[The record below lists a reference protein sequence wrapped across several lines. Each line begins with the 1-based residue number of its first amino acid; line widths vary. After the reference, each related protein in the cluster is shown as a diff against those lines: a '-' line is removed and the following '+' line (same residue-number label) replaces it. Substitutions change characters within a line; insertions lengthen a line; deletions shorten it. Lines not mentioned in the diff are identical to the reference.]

1 MLYKEWLSNWLENYV
16 QPSAKQRT
24 YTRYK
29 EIVEQHI
36 IPQLG
41 DLELSEIT
49 PYVLQCYVTELLKC
63 GNLRTGK
70 GLSANSVNSIITVIQ
85 NTLKT
90 ACSLGIISEYVG
102 DKIKRPR
109 SSEKKVECFSMS
121 EQKKIEEYILSN
133 ENTRAFGVLLCL
145 YTGLR
150 IGELLVLEWSDIDM
164 SKGELQVNKTCH
176 YGKDENGVF
185 GRITDIPKTQS
196 SIRTILIPKQLMP
209 RLREVKKKS
218 RSTHIV
224 SNGSNLISIR
234 SYQRSFSTLLKKLN
248 IPHRGFH
255 SLRHMFATQA
265 LRCGMDVKTLACTIG
280 HESVETTL
288 NVYSHA
294 TDEGMR
300 TAAKTI
306 DRTIGTLAGAYAEF
320 DGGESEDEQVPTEAP
335 KPTPRT
341 KFEPYKGKYRR
352 QGTGSIHQVSKNVW
366 EGRYSPIVNGK
377 RITRNIYAGSI
388 EKCGEKLMQM
398 IAEMKEEYGIA

>member
-49 PYVLQCYVTELLKC
+49 PYVLQCYVTELMKC

-90 ACSLGIISEYVG
+90 AYSLGMVREYTG

-121 EQKKIEEYILSN
+121 EQKKIEQYILN
-133 ENTRAFGVLLCL
+133 EDGSRLFGVLLCL

-150 IGELLVLEWSDIDM
+150 IGELLALEWSDIDM
-164 SKGELQVNKTCH
+164 SKSELRVNKTCH
-176 YGKDENGVF
+176 YGKDKNGVF

-196 SIRTILIPKQLMP
+196 SIRTIPIPKQLMP
-209 RLREVKKKS
+209 HLREVKKKS

-224 SNGSNLISIR
+224 SNGENPISIR
-234 SYQRSFSTLLKKLN
+234 SYQRSFSALLKKLN

-255 SLRHMFATQA
+255 SLRHTFATRA
-265 LRCGMDVKTLACTIG
+265 LECGMDVKTLSEILG
-280 HESVETTL
+280 HKNPTVTL
-288 NVYSHA
+288 N
-294 TDEGMR
+294 R
-300 TAAKTI
+300 
-306 DRTIGTLAGAYAEF
+306 YAHSLMEHKK
-320 DGGESEDEQVPTEAP
+320 EMMN
-335 KPTPRT
+335 KL
-341 KFEPYKGKYRR
+341 GK
-352 QGTGSIHQVSKNVW
+352 
-366 EGRYSPIVNGK
+366 
-377 RITRNIYAGSI
+377 
-388 EKCGEKLMQM
+388 LL
-398 IAEMKEEYGIA
+398 